1 MISYPMPTG
10 QLLKCIYFST
20 QHRMNSKGFIDVF
33 IHLYVHVTA
42 MVEEE
47 EAPEVGRGSNGN
59 GRSEWGGGND
69 VVLIK
74 LQE

>member
-1 MISYPMPTG
+1 MISYPLPTG

-20 QHRMNSKGFIDVF
+20 QHQMNSKGFIHVF

-42 MVEEE
+42 MLEEE

-59 GRSEWGGGND
+59 NLHTSFLL
-69 VVLIK
+69 VVFCL
-74 LQE
+74 LDCL